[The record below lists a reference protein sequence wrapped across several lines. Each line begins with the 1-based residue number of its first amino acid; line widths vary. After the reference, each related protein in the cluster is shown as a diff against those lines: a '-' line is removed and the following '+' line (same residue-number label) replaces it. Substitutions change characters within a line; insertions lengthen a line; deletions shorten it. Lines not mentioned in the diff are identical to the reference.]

1 MKKVLLVLAVAF
13 SGIVNAQINIVD
25 NFTLNDSIKSL
36 KIASKNN
43 SALSYDSLI
52 INDSISVVDSLI
64 DVRYKSILNSK
75 FSIDVY
81 RIDNGIVD
89 VLISNNDAF
98 KPENFDQTDRNI
110 LFITTLNNIESAFLS
125 GVLFNEIT
133 IVFSNLE
140 K

>member
-1 MKKVLLVLAVAF
+1 MKKLVVVLAVAF
-13 SGIVNAQINIVD
+13 SGVLNAQNNIVD

-36 KIASKNN
+36 TIASKNN

-52 INDSISVVDSLI
+52 INNSLSVVDSLI
-64 DVRYKSILNSK
+64 DVRYESILNSK

>member
-1 MKKVLLVLAVAF
+1 MKKLVVVLAVAF
-13 SGIVNAQINIVD
+13 SGVLNAQNNIVD

-36 KIASKNN
+36 TIASKNN
-43 SALSYDSLI
+43 IVLSYDSLI
-52 INDSISVVDSLI
+52 TNNNHSFVDSLI
-64 DVRYKSILNSK
+64 DVRYESILNSK
-75 FSIDVY
+75 YSIDVY

-98 KPENFDQTDRNI
+98 KPENFDQTARNI
-110 LFITTLNNIESAFLS
+110 LFITTLNNIESSFLK
-125 GVLFNEIT
+125 GILFNEIG